1 MRPLYLNISETQN
14 DKQLIEQIYRV
25 YLRKMRQAAFNV
37 LHDEKLAEDAV
48 HESFIKIIKAPEKLR
63 EVAKERWASWLVVL
77 AANTAKDMLRKEVKA
92 GMPVDEDF
100 WKQQP
105 APGRVEARSLLLN
118 EIKCLSE
125 KYRQTL
131 VFYYV
136 FGYDITEIANALEIS
151 PDNVRQRLSRARKM
165 LRDIL
170 ENNF

>member
-48 HESFIKIIKAPEKLR
+48 HESFVKLIKAPEKLR

-136 FGYDITEIANALEIS
+136 FGYNISEIADLLKIS

-165 LRDIL
+165 LRDSL
-170 ENNF
+170 DKSF

>member
-48 HESFIKIIKAPEKLR
+48 HESFVKLIKAPEKLR
-63 EVAKERWASWLVVL
+63 EVARERWSSWLAVL
-77 AANTAKDMLRKEVKA
+77 AANTAKDMLRQEVRF
-92 GMPVDEDF
+92 GVSVDDVF

-105 APGRVEARSLLLN
+105 APGRVEERTLLLS

>member
-136 FGYDITEIANALEIS
+136 FGYNISEIADLLKIS

-165 LRDIL
+165 LRDSL
-170 ENNF
+170 DKSF